1 MKKLIIV
8 CVLFFSFSCKKAN
21 EVKEVQKQVATE
33 IKDLEECYIGLFK
46 NDSISMTLTIKGNIV
61 VDGILSYNLYEKDKN
76 KGTLVGEIK
85 GDTLFADYTFIS
97 EGITSIRQ
105 VAFLKKGTNYVEGY
119 GESIEKAG
127 EMVFKET
134 KKLDFNSPTV
144 LVKQDCH

>member
-85 GDTLFADYTFIS
+85 GDTLFADYTFMS

-105 VAFLKKGTNYVEGY
+105 VAFLKKGLNYVEGY
-119 GESIEKAG
+119 GESIEKEG
-127 EMVFKET
+127 KMVFKNT
-134 KKLDFNSPTV
+134 KKLDFNSSTV
-144 LVKQDCH
+144 LVKQDCQ